1 MNRNGSNEIEKD
13 NINQAYSPP
22 SKSFRH
28 QYIVQITR
36 LYMLGESISD
46 MALAISSSLM
56 LAPLNNLLYYII
68 LMLPELH
75 ILQLPSELSWMLV
88 GEVTIIIF
96 WVIYGFLKT
105 KVRRFRPEGTLFE
118 EMEIVSVRLSD
129 ILFYGLLDWNVTAYY
144 ASSTYSFILSFLILQ
159 IGLQPLSYPIIM
171 LSIAIL
177 LAGIILLALALR
189 KSKEIAIKEKIKV
202 EKGENVHAEN

>member
-1 MNRNGSNEIEKD
+1 MNRNGSNEIEKN
-13 NINQAYSPP
+13 NINQAYDPP
-22 SKSFRH
+22 SKSFRY

-46 MALAISSSLM
+46 IALAISSLM

-88 GEVTIIIF
+88 GEITIIIF
-96 WVIYGFLKT
+96 WIIYGFLKT

-118 EMEIVSVRLSD
+118 EVEIVSVRLSD

-159 IGLQPLSYPIIM
+159 IGLQPLSYPVIM

-189 KSKEIAIKEKIKV
+189 KSKEIAIKEKIKM
-202 EKGENVHAEN
+202 EKGENVHVEN

>member
-1 MNRNGSNEIEKD
+1 
-13 NINQAYSPP
+13 
-22 SKSFRH
+22 
-28 QYIVQITR
+28 
-36 LYMLGESISD
+36 
-46 MALAISSSLM
+46 
-56 LAPLNNLLYYII
+56 
-68 LMLPELH
+68 
-75 ILQLPSELSWMLV
+75 MLV